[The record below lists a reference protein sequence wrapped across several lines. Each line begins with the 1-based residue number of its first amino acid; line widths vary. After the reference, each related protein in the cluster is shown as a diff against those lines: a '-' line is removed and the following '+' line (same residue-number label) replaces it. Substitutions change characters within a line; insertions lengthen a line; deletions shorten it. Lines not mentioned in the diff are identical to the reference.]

1 MTGSL
6 SVRGQVLP
14 VGGVTAKI
22 EAAAE
27 SGIRKVLIPLANM
40 RDVVLEEKYIG
51 KIIIVPVSNMS
62 EVLEN
67 ALIGG
72 IKKESLLK
80 KLAALVENPS
90 PLSGPKRPAV
100 IS

>member
-1 MTGSL
+1 
-6 SVRGQVLP
+6 VLP

-51 KIIIVPVSNMS
+51 KIEIVPVSNMN
-62 EVLEN
+62 EVLQN

-72 IKKESLLK
+72 IKKDSLLK
-80 KLAALVENPS
+80 KLAALVEQRTEKPDKPPVFPIPV
-90 PLSGPKRPAV
+90 PLAR
-100 IS
+100 